1 MAERNFDFAETLG
14 RKKRFISGSFATLSG
29 NGTILNVKGLG
40 FTVATKAATGTYV
53 VTFTDGYPSLQCAL
67 VSLQQPAAADN
78 AVIASSYDSSAR
90 TLTIITQNSSGAV
103 DPADNA
109 ASRVNFLC
117 VFDDALTV

>member
-29 NGTILNVKGLG
+29 NGTILNVTGLG

-53 VTFTDGYPSLQCAL
+53 VTFTEGYPSLQCAL
-67 VSLQQPAAADN
+67 ATLQQPAAVDN
-78 AVIASSYDSSAR
+78 AVIVGSYSATAR
-90 TLTIITQNSSGAV
+90 TLTLIVQNGSGAV
-103 DPADNA
+103 DPTDNA

-117 VFDDALTV
+117 VFDDALTL